1 VTGIIDSRRGISVII
16 TPINS
21 RPAGRD
27 REEGRVHGGV
37 TKGFNY
43 VRLGDDEDKY
53 LSVIAGSKL
62 VEFSISWSHRD

>member
-1 VTGIIDSRRGISVII
+1 MQYIGDYYSNQFASRGR
-16 TPINS
+16 
-21 RPAGRD
+21 RD

>member
-1 VTGIIDSRRGISVII
+1 VTGIIDSRCGISVII
-16 TPINS
+16 TAINS
-21 RPAGRD
+21 RAEGRD
-27 REEGRVHGGV
+27 RRKAGFMVRV